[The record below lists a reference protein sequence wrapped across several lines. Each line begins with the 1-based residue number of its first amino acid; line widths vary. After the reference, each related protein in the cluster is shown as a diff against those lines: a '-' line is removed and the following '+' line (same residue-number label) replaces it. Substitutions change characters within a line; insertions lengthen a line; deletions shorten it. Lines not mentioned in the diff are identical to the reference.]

1 MHRGYVFEVMPSFD
15 ELSRLSSAQLHHR
28 AIDMAKHR
36 HDIAFF
42 WHLIEY
48 IPEAEAI
55 SGSLQEADADVEHP
69 AAWLHDFVDGGGKL
83 DDALRPVYIDYLQHH
98 GEE

>member
-1 MHRGYVFEVMPSFD
+1 MPTFE
-15 ELSRLSSAQLHHR
+15 ELNRLSSAELHHR
-28 AIDMAKHR
+28 AIETAKHR

-42 WHLIEY
+42 WHLVEY

-55 SGSLQEADADVEHP
+55 SGDLREADAEVERP
-69 AAWLHDFVDGGGKL
+69 AAWLHEFASSGGKL

-98 GEE
+98 GGD